1 MSSFAEIETAKFH
14 ANFFDRISKERNE
27 NVKLMILLNQVMTI
41 NKYLR
46 DPENKFFLNTAIP
59 TKAGQIFIAG
69 MSPKSLADNDDRKK
83 YIEAIERNDEK
94 GNIRDSLIKQRELI
108 RKKIDECIAMLPRDQ
123 MKIARSLADQVLDT
137 SNLQSR

>member
-1 MSSFAEIETAKFH
+1 M
-14 ANFFDRISKERNE
+14 
-27 NVKLMILLNQVMTI
+27 MLLNQVMAI

-46 DPENKFFLNTAIP
+46 DPENKFFLNMAIP

-69 MSPKSLADNDDRKK
+69 MSPKSLADNDDRTK
-83 YIEAIERNDEK
+83 YIEAIKRNEEK
-94 GNIRDSLIKQRELI
+94 GNIRDGLIKQRELI
-108 RKKIDECIAMLPRDQ
+108 RKMIDECIAMLPIDQ